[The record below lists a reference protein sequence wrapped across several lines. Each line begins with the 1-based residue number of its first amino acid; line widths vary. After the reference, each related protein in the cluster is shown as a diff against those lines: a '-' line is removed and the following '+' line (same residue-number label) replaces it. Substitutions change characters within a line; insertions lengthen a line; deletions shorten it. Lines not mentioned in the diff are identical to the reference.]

1 MLHAELSRPVAAI
14 RVIRKSPSIGAEIE
28 GVDFSRPVPEA
39 VANAIHEALMEY
51 KVVYFRNADM
61 SPEQQVAFGRHF
73 GELTVHPFSPH
84 LEHLPEV
91 MVLDN
96 KEDNPVFATD
106 NWHSDETFRVE
117 PPMGSILR
125 CVRAPQAGGDTL
137 WADMCAAYDGLSDKM
152 RNFVSGLEAI
162 HDFKPFRHKFDGLPV
177 QERYRKLAEMEER
190 LPNPTHPMVR
200 THPVT
205 GKKAL
210 FVNEHFTIG
219 IKGMRDDEARAPR
232 FPLRAGA
239 HPGVPVPLPLGAQL
253 DGVLGQPADSALRHQ
268 RLLPESQNHAPS
280 HDPRRQAGLTKANT
294 MTIKRALGVIALVAG
309 CCTGL
314 QAFAQPA
321 YPTRPVRLIAAFPP
335 GGFIDLV
342 ARTLAQ
348 GYTQAWGQPVTV
360 ENRPAVAGNIAAEAV
375 ARSAPDGYTALVTA
389 TPFAVNASLYKRLPY
404 DPVRDFVPVTM
415 AGFTPLVLAVNANV
429 PAQTVQEL
437 IRLARS
443 KPGKINYGSA
453 GNGTL
458 QHLTMEL
465 FKRRAGVDIFHVP
478 YKGSPPAMADLLGGT
493 VSVMMGDMA
502 TLLPQIQ
509 AGKIRALAITS
520 KSSAAG
526 VQQVPTFAEAGLPG
540 LDANVWVGVL
550 VPANTPK
557 AVIQALSSQATRILN
572 EPATRDRL
580 AAAAVQ
586 AVGTTP
592 DEFAGYLKSE
602 IERWGQVVHDANIRI
617 D

>member
-1 MLHAELSRPVAAI
+1 
-14 RVIRKSPSIGAEIE
+14 
-28 GVDFSRPVPEA
+28 
-39 VANAIHEALMEY
+39 
-51 KVVYFRNADM
+51 
-61 SPEQQVAFGRHF
+61 
-73 GELTVHPFSPH
+73 
-84 LEHLPEV
+84 
-91 MVLDN
+91 
-96 KEDNPVFATD
+96 
-106 NWHSDETFRVE
+106 
-117 PPMGSILR
+117 
-125 CVRAPQAGGDTL
+125 
-137 WADMCAAYDGLSDKM
+137 
-152 RNFVSGLEAI
+152 
-162 HDFKPFRHKFDGLPV
+162 
-177 QERYRKLAEMEER
+177 
-190 LPNPTHPMVR
+190 
-200 THPVT
+200 
-205 GKKAL
+205 
-210 FVNEHFTIG
+210 
-219 IKGMRDDEARAPR
+219 
-232 FPLRAGA
+232 
-239 HPGVPVPLPLGAQL
+239 
-253 DGVLGQPADSALRHQ
+253 
-268 RLLPESQNHAPS
+268 
-280 HDPRRQAGLTKANT
+280 

-465 FKRRAGVDIFHVP
+465 FKRRAGVDIVHVP

-493 VSVMMGDMA
+493 VSVMMGDGHIPVK
-502 TLLPQIQ
+502 LLAPQG
-509 AGKIRALAITS
+509 ASALSIG
-520 KSSAAG
+520 AG
-526 VQQVPTFAEAGLPG
+526 VLLASTGHGSAMDIAGTGTARP
-540 LDANVWVGVL
+540 DALLRSLRL
-550 VPANTPK
+550 V
-557 AVIQALSSQATRILN
+557 
-572 EPATRDRL
+572 
-580 AAAAVQ
+580 
-586 AVGTTP
+586 
-592 DEFAGYLKSE
+592 AGIS
-602 IERWGQVVHDANIRI
+602 
-617 D
+617 

>member
-219 IKGMRDDEARAPR
+219 IKGMRDDEARALLDFLCAQARIPEYQFR
-232 FPLRAGA
+232 FHWEPNSM
-239 HPGVPVPLPLGAQL
+239 VFW
-253 DGVLGQPADSALRHQ
+253 D
-268 RLLPESQNHAPS
+268 
-280 HDPRRQAGLTKANT
+280 
-294 MTIKRALGVIALVAG
+294 
-309 CCTGL
+309 
-314 QAFAQPA
+314 
-321 YPTRPVRLIAAFPP
+321 
-335 GGFIDLV
+335 
-342 ARTLAQ
+342 
-348 GYTQAWGQPVTV
+348 
-360 ENRPAVAGNIAAEAV
+360 NRPT
-375 ARSAPDGYTALVTA
+375 PHYA
-389 TPFAVNASLYKRLPY
+389 TNDYYPSRRTMHRLTIRG
-404 DPVRDFVPVTM
+404 DKPV
-415 AGFTPLVLAVNANV
+415 
-429 PAQTVQEL
+429 
-437 IRLARS
+437 
-443 KPGKINYGSA
+443 
-453 GNGTL
+453 
-458 QHLTMEL
+458 
-465 FKRRAGVDIFHVP
+465 
-478 YKGSPPAMADLLGGT
+478 
-493 VSVMMGDMA
+493 
-502 TLLPQIQ
+502 
-509 AGKIRALAITS
+509 
-520 KSSAAG
+520 
-526 VQQVPTFAEAGLPG
+526 
-540 LDANVWVGVL
+540 
-550 VPANTPK
+550 
-557 AVIQALSSQATRILN
+557 
-572 EPATRDRL
+572 
-580 AAAAVQ
+580 
-586 AVGTTP
+586 
-592 DEFAGYLKSE
+592 
-602 IERWGQVVHDANIRI
+602 
-617 D
+617 